1 MKSFSRLSAII
12 LTLTLFCQ
20 SALMADDHAKTPLI
34 KLSPE
39 TRALCLKVLREAVR
53 SDEFWPAMHAAEA
66 LTLAGQGAEVRKILE
81 PKLKTEKDDQH
92 RCGLAR
98 ELVRAGDRSKA
109 AIMFQILAGK
119 DPHGHVHACESL
131 YKVNELGDGTLIREA
146 LKSDNPRKAMM
157 AAALLSR
164 WGNKDALRL
173 VRKYL
178 NDPDVSLASIAA
190 WIIAR
195 VGDKQ
200 DIPALKANLKR
211 TDDPFV
217 RAYFETA
224 LAMHGDKSGLE
235 AIEKNLD
242 SDNAAVK
249 TYSAIFAG
257 EAGAS
262 HLKEQLVKQLS
273 DKNLDARVRAAQ
285 ALIDLANT
293 DQHSRAE
300 VIVNQLFQAS
310 KKYPRYSEGS
320 ILPLNDGSLL
330 YATTQFIGSGSD
342 FAKARIVG
350 KISKDGGR
358 TWSEPHVIQEN
369 TGKKNVMSVTLR
381 YLAGPMHEK
390 RPIGLFYLKK
400 NTFKDLKAYLKISN
414 DNGKTFGE
422 AIEITG
428 PPGYHVLNNDRVTIL
443 SSGRWLVPVASTAD
457 VHKVNHFVCTCFISD
472 DQGKTW
478 RQSKGSVDYS
488 KRGAMEPEV
497 FELKDG
503 NVLMIFRTQ
512 SGHIGSSISK
522 DGGDSWGKPG
532 SWGVRAPEA
541 PSTLRRIP
549 STGDLMLIWNDNFKA
564 GAGHGGKRTPLTVAI
579 SSDEGKT
586 WKLKKNLE
594 SNPKHTYSYIS
605 LIFHQGR
612 AIMGYYVGD
621 EKRVI
626 SSRFRSVPIA
636 WLYEPEKD

>member
-1 MKSFSRLSAII
+1 MTTVLF
-12 LTLTLFCQ
+12 TLTIICQ
-20 SALMADDHAKTPLI
+20 SVLQGSETPLPPKI

-39 TRALCLKVLREAVR
+39 TKARCLEVLREAIR
-53 SDEFWPAMHAAEA
+53 SDEFWPSMHAAEA
-66 LTLAGQGAEVRKILE
+66 LTLAGEGAEVRKVVE
-81 PKLKTEKDDQH
+81 PKLKTDKDDQH

-131 YKVNELGDGTLIREA
+131 YKVNELGDGILIRKA
-146 LKSDNPRKAMM
+146 LNSKNPKKAMM
-157 AAALLSR
+157 AAALLAR
-164 WGNKDALRL
+164 WGNQDALQT

-178 NDPDVSLASIAA
+178 KDPDVSLASIAA

-224 LAMHGDKSGLE
+224 LAMHGDQEGIKAVE
-235 AIEKNLD
+235 RNL
-242 SDNAAVK
+242 SSENPAVK

-257 EAGAS
+257 EAGLS
-262 HLKEQLVKQLS
+262 QLKEQLKKQLN
-273 DKNLDARVRAAQ
+273 DENRDARIRAAQ
-285 ALIDLANT
+285 ALIVLAKT
-293 DQHSRAE
+293 DQYPRGE
-300 VIVNQLFQAS
+300 VIVNHLYPSS
-310 KKYPRYSEGS
+310 KEYPRYSEGS

-342 FAKARIVG
+342 FAKARIIG
-350 KISKDGGR
+350 KTSTDGGR
-358 TWSEPHVIQEN
+358 TWSEPRVLQEN
-369 TGKKNVMSVTLR
+369 TGKKNVMSATLR
-381 YLAGPMHEK
+381 YLAGPMHQN

-400 NTFKDLKAYLKISN
+400 NTFSDLKAYLKISH
-414 DNGKTFGE
+414 DQCKTFGK
-422 AIEITG
+422 AIEITT
-428 PPGYHVLNNDRVTIL
+428 PPGYHVLNNDRITIL
-443 SSGRWLVPVASTAD
+443 TTGRWLVPVASTSD

-472 DQGKTW
+472 DQGQTW

-497 FELKDG
+497 FELKNG

-512 SGHIGSSISK
+512 SGHIGSSISN
-522 DGGDSWGKPG
+522 DGGYTWNKPG

-549 STGDLMLIWNDNFKA
+549 STGDLMLIWNDNFEP
-564 GAGHGGKRTPLTVAI
+564 GAGHSGKRTPLTVAI

-594 SNPKHTYSYIS
+594 DNPNNTYSYIS
-605 LIFHQGR
+605 LMFYQGR

-621 EKRVI
+621 ENRVI
-626 SSRFRSVPIA
+626 SSRFRSIPLSWIYQPA
-636 WLYEPEKD
+636 KE